1 MRLKIDIHLNTSELK
16 VNKVIRYFVL
26 SDLFFWGG
34 WGLINPIFALFIV
47 GRIAGATALTVGIA
61 TALYWIVK
69 ALSQIPIALYL
80 DRRDRDH
87 FDLHFLIIGLMFAGF
102 IAMLFP
108 LAKNTGMLFA
118 LMVAQ
123 GVAYGIYTPSWSA
136 VFSRHLD
143 KQHYAFD
150 WSLDST
156 TIGLSTGIAALIG
169 GAIVGTFGFDMVF
182 VLTGFFSF
190 SSGLLLLAIPDLVM
204 PKETVVIPPILP
216 DHAPGPGTSHE

>member
-1 MRLKIDIHLNTSELK
+1 MRLKIDIHLKTSEFK
-16 VNKVIRYFVL
+16 VNRVIKYFVI

-47 GRIAGATALTVGIA
+47 GRISGGSAMTVGIA

-69 ALSQIPIALYL
+69 ALAQIPIALYL

-102 IAMLFP
+102 VAMLFP
-108 LAKNTGMLFA
+108 LIYSANMLYA
-118 LMVAQ
+118 LMVLQ
-123 GVAYGIYTPSWSA
+123 GLAYGIYTPSWSA

-143 KQHYAFD
+143 KSHYAFD

-156 TIGLSTGIAALIG
+156 TVGLSSGIAALIG
-169 GAIVGTFGFDMVF
+169 GVIAGIFGFDAVF

-190 SSGLLLLAIPDLVM
+190 ASGLLLLAVPDLVM
-204 PKETVVIPPILP
+204 PRDTVQLPPILP
-216 DHAPGPGTSHE
+216 DHSPDGMKE

>member
-1 MRLKIDIHLNTSELK
+1 MRLKVDIHLNWSEFK
-16 VNKVIRYFVL
+16 VNRVIKYFVL

-34 WGLINPIFALFIV
+34 WGLINPIFALFVV
-47 GRIAGATALTVGIA
+47 GRIADASVLTVGIA

-102 IAMLFP
+102 VAMLFP
-108 LAKNTGMLFA
+108 LVTSVGMLYA
-118 LMVAQ
+118 LMILQ
-123 GVAYGIYTPSWSA
+123 GLAYGIYTPSWSA

-143 KQHYAFD
+143 KNHYAFD

-156 TIGLSTGIAALIG
+156 TVGLSSGIAALIG
-169 GAIVGTFGFDMVF
+169 GAVAGIFGFDAVF
-182 VLTGFFSF
+182 VLTGLFSF
-190 SSGLLLLAIPDLVM
+190 LSGLLLLAVPDLVM
-204 PKETVVIPPILP
+204 PKQTLVVPPILP
-216 DHAPGPGTSHE
+216 DVMKE

>member
-1 MRLKIDIHLNTSELK
+1 MRLKIDIHLNSSEFK
-16 VNKVIRYFVL
+16 VNRVIKYFVL

-34 WGLINPIFALFIV
+34 WGLINPIFALFVV
-47 GRIAGATALTVGIA
+47 GRISGASVVTVGIA
-61 TALYWIVK
+61 TALYWVVK
-69 ALSQIPIALYL
+69 ALAQIPLALYL

-108 LAKNTGMLFA
+108 LVTDIGLLYA
-118 LMVAQ
+118 LMVFQ
-123 GVAYGIYTPSWSA
+123 GIAYGIYTPSWSA

-143 KQHYAFD
+143 KNHYAFD

-156 TIGLSTGIAALIG
+156 TVGLSSGAAALIG
-169 GAIVGTFGFDMVF
+169 GAIAGVLGFDMVF

-190 SSGLLLLAIPDLVM
+190 ASGLLLLAVPDLVM
-204 PKETVVIPPILP
+204 PKETVVVPPILP
-216 DHAPGPGTSHE
+216 DVMKE

>member
-16 VNKVIRYFVL
+16 VNRVIKYFVL

-47 GRIAGATALTVGIA
+47 DRIGGATAVTVGIA
-61 TALYWIVK
+61 TALYWLVK
-69 ALSQIPIALYL
+69 AIAQVPIALYL

-108 LAKNTGMLFA
+108 LISNVGLLYL
-118 LMVAQ
+118 LMTFQ
-123 GVAYGIYTPSWSA
+123 GLAYGIYTPSWSA

-143 KQHYAFD
+143 KSHYAFD

-156 TIGLSTGIAALIG
+156 TVGIASGLAALIG
-169 GAIVGTFGFDMVF
+169 GTIAGVFGFDAVF

-190 SSGLLLLAIPDLVM
+190 ASGLLLLAVPDLVM
-204 PKETVVIPPILP
+204 PKETVNLPPILP
-216 DHAPGPGTSHE
+216 DVMKQ